1 MDADA
6 AVKGLKALVKNIPK
20 ELAIVSGKAAKR
32 GKSIIA
38 KAVTTELNVTQK
50 VVKNHIAVKTKV
62 QETGASVSLEKSKRI
77 SLRNFKAKQN
87 KAGVR
92 YKISKTG
99 GKKTLPG
106 GFMGP
111 RPGTLATKLNGGVF
125 KRIGKKRLPIGKAM
139 GPSPW
144 GVHKKQKQ
152 QQTQVKKELRT
163 AYHKAAVKRLKYQ
176 RLRKS
181 GAI

>member
-32 GKSIIA
+32 GKTFIA
-38 KAVTTELNVTQK
+38 AAVITELNTTQK
-50 VVKNHIAVKTKV
+50 VVKQHITVKTKV
-62 QETGASVSLEKSKRI
+62 QETGASVSLDESKRL
-77 SLRNFKAKQN
+77 SLRHFKAKHT
-87 KAGVR
+87 KAGVT

-125 KRIGKKRLPIGKAM
+125 RRVGKKRLPIGKVM

-152 QQTQVKKELRT
+152 QQIEVKKQLKT

-176 RLRKS
+176 QLKKS